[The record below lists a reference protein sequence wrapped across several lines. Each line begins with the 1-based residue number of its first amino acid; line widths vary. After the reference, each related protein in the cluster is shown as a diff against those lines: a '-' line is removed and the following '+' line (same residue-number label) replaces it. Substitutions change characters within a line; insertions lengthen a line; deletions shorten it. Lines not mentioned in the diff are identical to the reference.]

1 MQFALR
7 STFRLT
13 VGKQTVFQ
21 AKILILFY
29 ILFPSSRILSE
40 EVPLNIAIERAV
52 QSAQVD
58 RLDEAAMDEAR
69 SYRDSAARLPN
80 PSFIYEQERLGG
92 SRITN
97 DSRETRVGLAAP
109 LDFIWKR
116 SSRIEAAA
124 LRGQI
129 SQHDI
134 EDQRRQIAR
143 GIALLFSEYAAN
155 RLTLE
160 RHEAAHVALN
170 RARVVALARVD
181 AGDAPPTLINRVEV
195 AISRHVLEENRIE
208 TELLS
213 IRSRFGA
220 LLGEKDVEPLSHE
233 ISIDA
238 PLFATA
244 DEARDVAFSIRPDL
258 KAAEALFEWKKAE
271 QKVAHR
277 TGLPELAL
285 EAAHIDDN
293 IGRDGFLLG
302 LSVELPLFD
311 RNQDNKLLANSERI
325 RAQVAF
331 HRAQRI
337 VEEEVMTAY
346 NRWKQLS
353 ESRQLSEVAHQAS
366 RNASLLLKA
375 IEASFEAGEASLLDY
390 LDVIDAYLSISEE
403 EVQLEHSLRLAAI
416 DLAYTTGTPLVHD

>member
-13 VGKQTVFQ
+13 VGRQTVFQ

-40 EVPLNIAIERAV
+40 EVPLNLAIERAV

-80 PSFIYEQERLGG
+80 PSFIYEQERLGR
-92 SRITN
+92 SSITN

-134 EDQRRQIAR
+134 DDQRRQIAR

-195 AISRHVLEENRIE
+195 AISRHALEENRIE
-208 TELLS
+208 TDLIS

-220 LLGEKDVEPLSHE
+220 LLGEKDVEPHSREL
-233 ISIDA
+233 SIDA
-238 PLFATA
+238 PLFANA

-271 QKVAHR
+271 QKVAQR
-277 TGLPELAL
+277 AGLPELAL

-337 VEEEVMTAY
+337 VEEEVITAY

-353 ESRQLSEVAHQAS
+353 ESRQLSGVAHQAF
-366 RNASLLLKA
+366 RNASLLLEA

-403 EVQLEHSLRLAAI
+403 EIQLEHSLRLAAI
-416 DLAYTTGTPLVHD
+416 DLAYTTGTPLVHY

>member
-1 MQFALR
+1 MQ
-7 STFRLT
+7 STLLSTSRLT
-13 VGKQTVFQ
+13 LWKWTVSR
-21 AKILILFY
+21 AKLLILFY
-29 ILFPSSRILSE
+29 SLFPSSRVLSE
-40 EVPLNIAIERAV
+40 EVPLNLAIKRAV
-52 QSAQVD
+52 QSAQMD

-69 SYRDSAARLPN
+69 SYRNSAARLPN
-80 PSFIYEQERLGG
+80 PSFIYEQEKLGG
-92 SRITN
+92 SNIAN

-129 SQHDI
+129 SQYDI
-134 EDQRRQIAR
+134 QDQRRQIAR
-143 GIALLFSEYAAN
+143 GIAVLFSEYAAN
-155 RLTLE
+155 LLTLE
-160 RHEAAHVALN
+160 RHEAAHSALD

-181 AGDAPPTLINRVEV
+181 AGDAPPTLINRVEI
-195 AISRHVLEENRIE
+195 AISRHALEENRIE
-208 TELLS
+208 TELVS
-213 IRSRFGA
+213 IRSRFAA
-220 LLGEKDVEPLSHE
+220 LIGEKDVEPHSREL
-233 ISIDA
+233 SIDA
-238 PLFATA
+238 PLFANA
-244 DEARDVAFSIRPDL
+244 LEARDVAYSIRPDL

-277 TGLPELAL
+277 DGLPELAL

-302 LSVELPLFD
+302 LSVELPVFD

-353 ESRQLSEVAHQAS
+353 ENRKMSGLANQAS
-366 RNASLLLKA
+366 RDASLLLEA

-390 LDVIDAYLSISEE
+390 LDVVDAYLSISEE
-403 EVQLEHSLRLAAI
+403 EVQLEHRLRLAAI
-416 DLAYTTGTPLVHD
+416 DLAYTTGTPITRY